1 MRKPFFG
8 ASLLVLVAAVVNAH
22 GQSYTI
28 KLKLDPDP
36 GQSVVVRD
44 SSKETGAMK
53 FVDLQGKLLHEEKP
67 GVKESV
73 YTETTLE
80 KGDPFPAKYKRTYET
95 ATEAKGEEKAK
106 PFSYQ
111 GRTVV
116 FELKDGKYR
125 VGVVGKPPLDE
136 KDQEKLTQQAN
147 DHSEQTLLV
156 QHLAPKEAV
165 KVGDSWKVDVKK
177 IASGAKPALI
187 NAEKSSVEAKLVK
200 VYTKDKKQFGVFE
213 IKAQLAVEGVE
224 DVMRFEPPLV
234 ETLDLTLDAVIDGT
248 STLAALSGTQKIKGT
263 CKAFQGKEQIANVE
277 ADISATG
284 RDERSAEKD
293 DPKGR
298 EVPAAEFPTEKTEWK
313 EFTSKEGKFTA
324 NFPEAPKVDSK
335 KDAKGIVTTSTIAT
349 AEKGAIAYFV
359 SYTELDADSAKVDP
373 KLILEGGAKSLEEGT
388 KSKKE
393 IKLNGF
399 PGLEIV
405 REFEQGGSKLYMK
418 THMYMVKNRLYQ
430 VFVMSEQGKKDKAD
444 ADKFL
449 ESFRLSEKAEE
460 KKEPGK

>member
-1 MRKPFFG
+1 MRKPSFAAG
-8 ASLLVLVAAVVNAH
+8 LLVLVAATVTVQA
-22 GQSYTI
+22 QSYTI

-44 SSKETGAMK
+44 SSKDTGSMK
-53 FVDLQGKLLHEEKP
+53 FVDPQGKLLFEEK
-67 GVKESV
+67 GGTREAV

-80 KGDPFPAKYKRTYET
+80 KGEPFPAKYKRVYET
-95 ATEAKGEEKAK
+95 ANEAKGEDKAK

-116 FELKDGKYR
+116 FELKDGKHR
-125 VGVVGKPPLDE
+125 VGVVGKPPLDDE
-136 KDQEKLTQQAN
+136 DQKKLTQQAN
-147 DHSEQTLLV
+147 DHSEQALLV
-156 QHLAPKEAV
+156 YYLAPKEAV
-165 KVGDSWKVDVKK
+165 KVGDSWKIDVKK
-177 IASGAKPALI
+177 IASGAKPAQI
-187 NAEKSSVEAKLVK
+187 NADKSSAEAKLVK

-213 IKAQLAVEGVE
+213 IKAQLAVEGIE
-224 DVMRFEPPLV
+224 DVMRFDPPLM
-234 ETLDLTLDAVIDGT
+234 ETIELTADVVIDGS
-248 STLAALSGTQKIKGT
+248 STLGSISGSQKLKGT
-263 CKAFQGKEQIANVE
+263 CKAYQGKNQLANVE

-284 RDERSAEKD
+284 REERSAEKE

-298 EVPAAEFPTEKTEWK
+298 EVPAADFQAGKTEWK

-324 NFPEAPKVDSK
+324 NFPETPKVDTK
-335 KDAKGIVTTSTIAT
+335 KDPKGNASTSTIAT
-349 AEKGAIAYFV
+349 AEGGAIAYFV
-359 SYTELDADSAKVDP
+359 GFTELAPDAAKNDP
-373 KLILEGGAKSLEEGT
+373 QVTLENVAKSLEEGT

-405 REFEQGGSKLYMK
+405 REFEQGGTKLYMK
-418 THMYMVKNRLYQ
+418 MRMFRVKDRLYQ
-430 VFVMSEQGKKDKAD
+430 VFVMSEQSKKDKAD

-460 KKEPGK
+460 KKDLDK